1 VQQWNKKTRK
11 ESVER
16 GRDMANQAA
25 YDVEVSEMS
34 EQDAAEVFD
43 GIARRELGISG
54 SEFLA
59 RWDAGDYQTTDR
71 DDLDGLSEVVAAMS
85 LIR

>member
-1 VQQWNKKTRK
+1 MTNR
-11 ESVER
+11 
-16 GRDMANQAA
+16 AA

-34 EQDAAEVFD
+34 EQDAADVFD

-54 SEFLA
+54 QEFLD
-59 RWDAGDYQTTDR
+59 RWDAGEYETTDR

-85 LIR
+85 LVR

>member
-1 VQQWNKKTRK
+1 MSNR
-11 ESVER
+11 
-16 GRDMANQAA
+16 AA
-25 YDVEVSEMS
+25 YDVEVGEMS

-43 GIARRELGISG
+43 GIARREPGISG
-54 SEFLA
+54 PEFLD
-59 RWDAGDYQTTDR
+59 RWDAGEYQTTDR